1 MQHSRTGGGSAGAVV
16 AGLGTR
22 AAASYRTAPNAV
34 TAALFTVSLA
44 PELGR
49 PFRALDA
56 VGVQHLQQQV
66 VKRHAVLTLH
76 AVQMLHPFV
85 AAERVERNNPSRS
98 ISPLAGVVYTLS

>member
-22 AAASYRTAPNAV
+22 AAASYRSAPNAV
-34 TAALFTVSLA
+34 AVAAAAAVFTISLA
-44 PELGR
+44 PDIGR

-66 VKRHAVLTLH
+66 VKRHSVLTLH
-76 AVQMLHPFV
+76 AVQMLHALV
-85 AAERVERNNPSRS
+85 AAERVERK
-98 ISPLAGVVYTLS
+98 

>member
-22 AAASYRTAPNAV
+22 AAASYRSAPNAV
-34 TAALFTVSLA
+34 AAAVFTISLA
-44 PELGR
+44 PDIGR

-66 VKRHAVLTLH
+66 VKRHSVLTLH
-76 AVQMLHPFV
+76 AVQMLHALV
-85 AAERVERNNPSRS
+85 AAERVERK
-98 ISPLAGVVYTLS
+98 